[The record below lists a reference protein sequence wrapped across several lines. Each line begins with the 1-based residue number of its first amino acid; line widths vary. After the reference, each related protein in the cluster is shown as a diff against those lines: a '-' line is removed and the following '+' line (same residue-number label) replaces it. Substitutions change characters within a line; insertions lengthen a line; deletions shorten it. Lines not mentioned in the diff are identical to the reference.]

1 MRVLLYGLISATG
14 HLSGELHK
22 SKVFQIANSL
32 LVINIYAKNIYG
44 NTTRMVKMIETQSS
58 AIKQLLKSMFLVM
71 KTSLASP

>member
-32 LVINIYAKNIYG
+32 LVINIYEKNIHG
-44 NTTRMVKMIETQSS
+44 NTTRMVKTIETQSS